1 MRRHD
6 TGFTLIEL
14 LVVIAIIAILAAILF
29 PVFAKARE
37 KAEQTSCLSN
47 MKQIALAMNMYCTSW
62 DQRFPIGYEVG
73 GDWGLALQPY
83 MQNRQI
89 LVCPG
94 AYPND
99 PATDISNYVVSTGT
113 LVGSDTRTGVMP
125 AGWIGSP
132 GRPLTNFKKSSYSIL
147 LYEEDTLANSCKH
160 GTNWVQAEATAVQP
174 YTPIHMSGANYA
186 FVDSHAKWIIGGTQ
200 PGGAVAGS
208 TFSHGCN
215 PL

>member
-37 KAEQTSCLSN
+37 KAEQTSCLAN

-62 DQRFPIGYEVG
+62 DQRFPIGYEAG

-83 MQNRQI
+83 MQNLQI

-94 AYPND
+94 AYPSPNGQG
-99 PATDISNYVVSTGT
+99 ASSYVVSTGT
-113 LVGSDTRTGVMP
+113 LVGSDTHTGVMP
-125 AGWIGSP
+125 GGWTWAA

-147 LYEEDTLANSCKH
+147 LYEEDTVADAYKH
-160 GTNWVQAEATAVQP
+160 GTNWVQAEGSATSP

-200 PGGAVAGS
+200 PGGGAPGS